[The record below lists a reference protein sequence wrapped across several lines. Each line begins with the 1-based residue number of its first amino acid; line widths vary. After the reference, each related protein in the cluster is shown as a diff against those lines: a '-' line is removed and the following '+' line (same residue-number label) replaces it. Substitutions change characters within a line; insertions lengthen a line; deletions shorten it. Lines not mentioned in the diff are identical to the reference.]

1 MSFNIVNII
10 ILVTIED
17 GIKKKC
23 SISVFSRFYCYRKHK
38 LIHKNPCAD
47 NFVTSI
53 QRPAT

>member
-23 SISVFSRFYCYRKHK
+23 SISVFSRFFIVTENINEFIVHFRT
-38 LIHKNPCAD
+38 
-47 NFVTSI
+47 FVSTH
-53 QRPAT
+53 